1 MNILKPPLYPKM
13 HTDESPLGYLK
24 RLAHTNSYY
33 SYKWLLTP
41 SSKESRQDGI
51 MLEALK
57 LCDWSGANSAYG
69 TQKFVENLPYVHA
82 SLFIRFCPLC
92 LQESEYWKAGW
103 YLKTAFCCSKHQIW
117 LEDKCYHCGQ
127 LQNRLSKVFLH
138 CTCGMALYS
147 AKPRKCPESV
157 IQMQL
162 FLENEKFE
170 GRQELE
176 NLMPAN
182 HNLTLFQRIKLLELI
197 ARRVPNHAKLKRGM
211 NIHLNTIETGKDA
224 VIDTANALFA
234 GRGGFMAF
242 LSALQAM
249 GRDNTTFV
257 YDRFTLFYRDFYNT
271 FEGREF
277 DGYKKELE
285 KFVNARVVTSLSR
298 RNRLFSEETIR
309 GHYWLPLEQAV
320 REFKIPKSKL
330 LGAINAGWIDAQ
342 KEEKGER
349 DYILVNR
356 PNLESRCFYINEQ
369 LTFMEAAIKLGVTRP
384 QLHQLIAQG
393 ELKDVITP
401 QRGGCSVWRIS
412 ACEINQYLETLLSV
426 PSSHLSEITPLPDIL
441 RRLGQKHSNLLI
453 TVLNSIRAASLAYM
467 VDKRKIGIR
476 SLMVNES
483 QLLAILGNDNGID
496 GYSVPVVAK
505 LLSVNAEFV
514 YEIVNQGILL
524 SEPGETANTKLINS
538 GHLRLF
544 QDEFVLLS
552 KLSKVME
559 LGSQTL
565 MAYLA
570 ARYIYPIDKYRE
582 KKLRQKV
589 YRRSDLAQLPFF
601 EIYISDK
608 LDWV

>member
-1 MNILKPPLYPKM
+1 MYQ
-13 HTDESPLGYLK
+13 DESPLGYLK
-24 RLAHTNSYY
+24 RIAFVNNYE
-33 SYKWLLTP
+33 SYKWLIAPP
-41 SSKESRQDGI
+41 SQQSRQDGLI
-51 MLEALK
+51 LDALRV
-57 LCDWSGANSAYG
+57 CDWSHAGDACE
-69 TQKFVENLPYVHA
+69 TQKFVEDLPYMHA
-82 SLFIRFCPLC
+82 TLFIRFCPLC
-92 LQESEYWKAGW
+92 LQEREYWKVGW
-103 YLKTAFCCSKHQIW
+103 YLKTSFCCPTHRLW
-117 LEDKCYHCGQ
+117 LLDKCQYCGQ
-127 LQNRLSKVFLH
+127 SHSRWGKMFL
-138 CTCGMALYS
+138 TCSCGVP
-147 AKPRKCPESV
+147 AKSGVAKKCPDSV
-157 IQMQL
+157 VRMQL
-162 FLENEKFE
+162 FLEGKQFD
-170 GRQELE
+170 E
-176 NLMPAN
+176 NLRQDGLMPQS
-182 HNLTLFQRIKLLELI
+182 HNLTLFKRIKLLELT
-197 ARRVPNHAKLKRGM
+197 ARRVPNHAKLKRGT
-211 NIHLNTIETGKDA
+211 NTHLNIIETGKDA
-224 VIDTANALFA
+224 IIDTANALFA

-249 GRDNTTFV
+249 GRDNTTFA
-257 YDRFTLFYRDFYNT
+257 YDRFTLFYRDFYSI
-271 FEGREF
+271 FEGSEF

-330 LGAINAGWIDAQ
+330 LGAINAGWIEAK
-342 KEEKGER
+342 KEEKGAR
-349 DYILVNR
+349 DYILVSR

-393 ELKDVITP
+393 ELKDVIAP
-401 QRGGCSVWRIS
+401 QQGGCNVWRIS
-412 ACEINQYLETLLSV
+412 AYEVSQYLETLLSV
-426 PSSHLSEITPLPDIL
+426 PASSLSEVTSLPEVL
-441 RRLGQKHSNLLI
+441 RAHGQKHNSLLI
-453 TVLNSIRAASLAYM
+453 AVLQNIRASKLAYM
-467 VDKRKIGIR
+467 IDKRKVGIR

-483 QLLAILGNDNGID
+483 QLLALLGNDNGID

-524 SEPGETANTKLINS
+524 SEPGEIGNTKLINS
-538 GHLRLF
+538 EHLRLF

-570 ARYIYPIDKYRE
+570 VRYIYPVDKYRE

-608 LDWV
+608 LDWVSSHS